1 MKNLIKRVLKA
12 LEKYNMIR
20 SGDSICVF
28 VSGGKDSLVLLYL
41 LSKIKRFYHKNFSII
56 AITLDMCFNN
66 TFQDYSE
73 IKKFCENLGVPYYV
87 KRSPLWEIIFVKRKE
102 KSPCSLCSKM
112 RKGILINEAL
122 NLGCNKLALGHHK
135 DDAVETLLLNLFY
148 NGNFKCFS
156 PITYLSRK
164 KVTMIRPLF
173 FCNELSVNNFAKKI
187 SIPILKNKCPADGI
201 TKRQKIKELLNMLE
215 SELHTDIKKALFN
228 SILNSENGGLYCS
241 HKQITSSLDVKN
253 KNSDLGNA
261 KNA

>member
-1 MKNLIKRVLKA
+1 MQQIG
-12 LEKYNMIR
+12 
-20 SGDSICVF
+20 S
-28 VSGGKDSLVLLYL
+28 
-41 LSKIKRFYHKNFSII
+41 
-56 AITLDMCFNN
+56 
-66 TFQDYSE
+66 
-73 IKKFCENLGVPYYV
+73 
-87 KRSPLWEIIFVKRKE
+87 W
-102 KSPCSLCSKM
+102 
-112 RKGILINEAL
+112 
-122 NLGCNKLALGHHK
+122 HHK

-215 SELHTDIKKALFN
+215 SELHTDVKKALFN